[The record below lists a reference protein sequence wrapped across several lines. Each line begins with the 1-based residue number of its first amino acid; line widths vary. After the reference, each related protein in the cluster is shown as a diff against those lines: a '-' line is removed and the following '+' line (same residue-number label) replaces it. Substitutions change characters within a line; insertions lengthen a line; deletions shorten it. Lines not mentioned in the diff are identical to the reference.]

1 MASRMADE
9 RVNRWDGRR
18 GGTNSYTGPNKLEF
32 DDMSPS
38 SGQASPEED
47 DYIPTAGMNDVQV
60 QEYDGP
66 TFEERERQEYVF
78 VEDVGDW
85 RSEFRDT
92 GSMQNSLE
100 KETIENRSQY
110 HIATQTKDQLEGL
123 LRKSKKQFDS
133 VHQPTSKES
142 GAEIQ
147 EMKIRSTQKAKGL
160 DSGAFGPQAS
170 QNSLGM
176 GLNSLKKQQTGVS
189 QDSFVW
195 SAKSLHSFEPLSLGM
210 TNHSLGK
217 QLSQVARPPLVQSL
231 PKGHSN
237 QQPAIIHQ
245 QDFNLR
251 DDTKSSGDENHQ
263 GSEEKR

>member
-1 MASRMADE
+1 MASRTAYE

-18 GGTNSYTGPNKLEF
+18 GGTNGYGGSNRLEF

-38 SGQASPEED
+38 SGQASPEEA
-47 DYIPTAGMNDVQV
+47 DYIPRAELNDVHV

-133 VHQPTSKES
+133 VHQPPLKES
-142 GAEIQ
+142 AT
-147 EMKIRSTQKAKGL
+147 EMQDIKIRSIQEAKGTE
-160 DSGAFGPQAS
+160 SGVVGLQLS

-210 TNHSLGK
+210 TNQSLDR

-231 PKGHSN
+231 SKGQNN
-237 QQPAIIHQ
+237 QQAIIVHQ
-245 QDFNLR
+245 QEFNLR
-251 DDTKSSGDENHQ
+251 EDTRSSGEENHQ